1 MGTASDDI
9 SDDDDDI
16 YADLYIVGEDEYAIA
31 GITHAQSENNN
42 NMDTISRKTTTQI
55 GFRH

>member
-1 MGTASDDI
+1 MATESDGE
-9 SDDDDDI
+9 SDDDDI
-16 YADLYIVGEDEYAIA
+16 YAELYIVGEDEYAIA

>member
-1 MGTASDDI
+1 MGTASDGI

-31 GITHAQSENNN
+31 GITHA
-42 NMDTISRKTTTQI
+42 
-55 GFRH
+55 

>member
-1 MGTASDDI
+1 MATASDGE
-9 SDDDDDI
+9 SDDDDI

>member
-1 MGTASDDI
+1 MSASDGQ
-9 SDDDDDI
+9 SEDDDDDI
-16 YADLYIVGEDEYAIA
+16 YAELYIVGEDEYAIA

>member
-42 NMDTISRKTTTQI
+42 NMETISRKTTTQI